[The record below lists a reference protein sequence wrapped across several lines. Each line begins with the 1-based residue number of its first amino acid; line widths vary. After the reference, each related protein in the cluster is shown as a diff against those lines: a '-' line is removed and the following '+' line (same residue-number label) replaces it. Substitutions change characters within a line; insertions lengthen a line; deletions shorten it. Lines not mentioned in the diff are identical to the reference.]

1 MHMKQISTSK
11 DKNSTL
17 DWVFLG
23 AAFVTIY
30 FNAKIQDPFNSPKLW
45 LLLALA
51 SLCLGGVVT
60 SYKKISSNFV
70 LKRFFYLT
78 IFFLIS
84 LLNSAIFTT
93 DSFKAFFGESQRRTG
108 FLTYFALSILTL
120 FIVSRINLIK
130 TFNLVK
136 FMAILGFGLS
146 LYGLLQNSGQ
156 DFVDWNNPYNSVILT
171 VGNPNY
177 AAALLAIFGVSSL
190 GILIINSASATIKT
204 LSALNSILIFY
215 TIYLSNA
222 RQGIIS
228 FLVGSAVIAIY
239 YAFSKKKIAG
249 FILLC
254 STLIVF
260 VFAILGILQMGPLSE
275 LLYKSSVSIRGFYW
289 RAGLKMFF
297 SDPLTGVG
305 VDSYGDYFKEFRE
318 PQYSLNYGFDLTS
331 TNAHNVPIQF
341 FATGGIFVGVGYI
354 LINMFILHSAFG
366 AIKLASEKN
375 RPIIVTIFASWLSF
389 QAQSIISIDNIG
401 LTIWGW
407 ILGAALVGIKSFTL
421 RGDQV
426 IQKYNAQR
434 KSVGNKELLSFF
446 ISFVAVLLT
455 TVISVNQLKGEEN
468 SFFIRSNYQQSQK
481 SQSQIFYQKLS
492 DTFNIKF
499 NDPYY
504 RTLSGY
510 YMVISGLKDEGML
523 RLEKSYA
530 DNPRNLD
537 TLNILAGLSE
547 ELGSTADAIK
557 YREYVAKFDP
567 WNAKNYLRLGNLY
580 KFIGNKEKMD
590 ETKNKI
596 LSFANQT
603 NEGKAASIEL
613 VLEN

>member
-1 MHMKQISTSK
+1 MKQISTSK
-11 DKNSTL
+11 GKNSRVE
-17 DWVFLG
+17 WVFLG

-51 SLCLGGVVT
+51 SVCLGGVVT
-60 SYKKISSNFV
+60 SYRQISSNLV
-70 LKRFFYLT
+70 LKRFFYLN

-108 FLTYFALSILTL
+108 FLTYFALSILTI
-120 FIVSRINLIK
+120 FIIFRINLSK
-130 TFNLVK
+130 TFNLIK

-146 LYGLLQNSGQ
+146 LYGLLQNSGN

-190 GILIINSASATIKT
+190 GILIIDSASAILKI

-228 FLVGSAVIAIY
+228 FLVGSAVITVY
-239 YAFSKKKIAG
+239 YAFSRKKIAG
-249 FILLC
+249 FLLLF

-260 VFAILGILQMGPLSE
+260 VIAILGMLQIGPLTE

-289 RAGLKMFF
+289 QAGLKMFF
-297 SDPLTGVG
+297 SDPLTGIG
-305 VDSYGDYFKEFRE
+305 IDSYGDYFKEFRE
-318 PQYSLNYGFDLTS
+318 SQYPLNYGFDLTS

-341 FATGGIFVGVGYI
+341 FATGGFFVGISYI
-354 LINMFILHSAFG
+354 LINIFILHSAYG
-366 AIKLASEKN
+366 AIKLASRKN
-375 RPIIVTIFASWLSF
+375 RPFIVTILASWLSF
-389 QAQSIISIDNIG
+389 QAQAFISIDNIG

-407 ILGAALVGIKSFTL
+407 ILGATLVGIKSFIL
-421 RGDQV
+421 SGGQV
-426 IQKYNAQR
+426 IQKNYAQN
-434 KSVGNKELLSFF
+434 KSIGNKELLSFF
-446 ISFVAVLLT
+446 TSFIAIVLT
-455 TVISVNQLKGEEN
+455 TAISVNQLKGEEN
-468 SFFIRSNYQQSQK
+468 AFFIRSNYQESQK

-537 TLNILAGLSE
+537 TLNLLAGLSE
-547 ELGSTADAIK
+547 ELGLTSDAIK
-557 YREYVAKFDP
+557 YRQSIAKFDP

-580 KFIGNKEKMD
+580 KFIGDKEKMD
-590 ETKNKI
+590 KTRNKI
-596 LSFANQT
+596 LSFASQT
-603 NEGKAASIEL
+603 DEGKAASIEL
-613 VLEN
+613 FLEN

>member
-1 MHMKQISTSK
+1 M
-11 DKNSTL
+11 
-17 DWVFLG
+17 FLG

-51 SLCLGGVVT
+51 SVCLGGVVT
-60 SYKKISSNFV
+60 SYRQISSNLV
-70 LKRFFYLT
+70 LKRFFYLN

-108 FLTYFALSILTL
+108 FLTYFALSILTI
-120 FIVSRINLIK
+120 FIIFRINLSK
-130 TFNLVK
+130 TFNLIK

-146 LYGLLQNSGQ
+146 LYGLLQNSGN

-190 GILIINSASATIKT
+190 GILIIDSASAILKI

-228 FLVGSAVIAIY
+228 FLVGSAVITVY
-239 YAFSKKKIAG
+239 YAFSRKKIAG
-249 FILLC
+249 FLLLF

-260 VFAILGILQMGPLSE
+260 VIAILGMLQIGPLTE

-289 RAGLKMFF
+289 QAGLKMFF
-297 SDPLTGVG
+297 SDPLTGIG
-305 VDSYGDYFKEFRE
+305 IDSYGDYFKEFRE
-318 PQYSLNYGFDLTS
+318 SQYPLNYGFDLTS

-341 FATGGIFVGVGYI
+341 FATGGFFVGISYI
-354 LINMFILHSAFG
+354 LINIFILHSAYG
-366 AIKLASEKN
+366 AIKLASRKN
-375 RPIIVTIFASWLSF
+375 RPFIVTILASWLSF
-389 QAQSIISIDNIG
+389 QAQAFISIDNIG

-407 ILGAALVGIKSFTL
+407 ILGATLVGIKSFIL
-421 RGDQV
+421 SGGQV
-426 IQKYNAQR
+426 IQKNYAQN
-434 KSVGNKELLSFF
+434 KSIGNKELLSFF
-446 ISFVAVLLT
+446 TSFIAIVLT
-455 TVISVNQLKGEEN
+455 TAISVNQLKGEEN
-468 SFFIRSNYQQSQK
+468 AFFIRSNYQESQK

-537 TLNILAGLSE
+537 TLNLLAGLSE
-547 ELGSTADAIK
+547 ELGLTSDAIK
-557 YREYVAKFDP
+557 YRQSIAKFDP

-580 KFIGNKEKMD
+580 KFIGDKEKMD
-590 ETKNKI
+590 KTRNKI
-596 LSFANQT
+596 LSFASQT
-603 NEGKAASIEL
+603 DEGKAASIEL
-613 VLEN
+613 FLEN

>member
-1 MHMKQISTSK
+1 MKQISTSK
-11 DKNSTL
+11 GKNSRVE
-17 DWVFLG
+17 WVFLG

-51 SLCLGGVVT
+51 SVCLGGVVT
-60 SYKKISSNFV
+60 SYRQISSNLV
-70 LKRFFYLT
+70 LKRFFYLN

-108 FLTYFALSILTL
+108 FLTYFALSILTI
-120 FIVSRINLIK
+120 FIIFRINLSK
-130 TFNLVK
+130 TFNLIK

-146 LYGLLQNSGQ
+146 LYGLLQNSGN

-190 GILIINSASATIKT
+190 GILIIDSASAILKT

-228 FLVGSAVIAIY
+228 FLVGSAVITVY
-239 YAFSKKKIAG
+239 YAFSRKKIAG
-249 FILLC
+249 FLLLF

-260 VFAILGILQMGPLSE
+260 VIAILGMLQIGPLTE

-297 SDPLTGVG
+297 SDPLTGIG
-305 VDSYGDYFKEFRE
+305 IDSYGDYFKEFRE
-318 PQYSLNYGFDLTS
+318 SQYPLKYGFDLTS

-341 FATGGIFVGVGYI
+341 FATGGFFVGIIYI
-354 LINMFILHSAFG
+354 LINIFILHSAYG
-366 AIKLASEKN
+366 AIKLASRKN
-375 RPIIVTIFASWLSF
+375 RPFIVTILASWLSF
-389 QAQSIISIDNIG
+389 QAQTIISIDNIG

-407 ILGAALVGIKSFTL
+407 ILGATLVGIKSFIL
-421 RGDQV
+421 SGGQV
-426 IQKYNAQR
+426 IQKNNAQN
-434 KSVGNKELLSFF
+434 KSIGNKELLSFF
-446 ISFVAVLLT
+446 TSFIAVVLT
-455 TVISVNQLKGEEN
+455 TAISVNQLKGEEN
-468 SFFIRSNYQQSQK
+468 AFFIRSNYQESQK

-523 RLEKSYA
+523 KLEKSYA

-547 ELGSTADAIK
+547 ELGLTSDAIK
-557 YREYVAKFDP
+557 YRQSIAKFDP

-580 KFIGNKEKMD
+580 KFMGDKEKMD
-590 ETKNKI
+590 KTRNKI
-596 LSFANQT
+596 LSFASQT

-613 VLEN
+613 FLEN